1 MDDSTVY
8 PNGISTSLPVEVQDA
23 LIRSIPGLENVAVK
37 EYGYAIEYDY
47 VDPRELKPS
56 LETKRIAGLFLAGQI
71 NGTSGY
77 EEAAGQ
83 GLMAAINSV
92 LFVRGCAP
100 LILDRSQAYLGVLI
114 DDLVTLGTKEP
125 YRLFTSRAEYRLLLR
140 EDNADLRL
148 RAIGRDL
155 SLVDDPTW
163 QSFQAKEQCLR
174 ETGAWLEQVRI
185 KPQAAVNDYLTGRGS
200 TGLTQA
206 LTLAE
211 MLRRPELSL
220 ADILTLAEL
229 GGQSPPENG
238 EALTWREEIELQVK
252 YAGYIRRQEE
262 QIVRFRKLERI
273 ELPEEMSY
281 KGLPGLSNEV
291 VEKLTRVQPRSLGQ
305 ASRISGVTPAAL
317 SVLQVQLKRLGRL

>member
-1 MDDSTVY
+1 M
-8 PNGISTSLPVEVQDA
+8 
-23 LIRSIPGLENVAVK
+23 
-37 EYGYAIEYDY
+37 
-47 VDPRELKPS
+47 
-56 LETKRIAGLFLAGQI
+56 
-71 NGTSGY
+71 
-77 EEAAGQ
+77 
-83 GLMAAINSV
+83 
-92 LFVRGCAP
+92 
-100 LILDRSQAYLGVLI
+100 
-114 DDLVTLGTKEP
+114 
-125 YRLFTSRAEYRLLLR
+125 
-140 EDNADLRL
+140 
-148 RAIGRDL
+148 
-155 SLVDDPTW
+155 DDPTW

-220 ADILTLAEL
+220 ADILALAEL

-238 EALTWREEIELQVK
+238 EALTWRDEIELQVK

-273 ELPEEMSY
+273 ELPEDMSY

-317 SVLQVQLKRLGRL
+317 SVLQVHLKRLGRL

>member
-1 MDDSTVY
+1 
-8 PNGISTSLPVEVQDA
+8 
-23 LIRSIPGLENVAVK
+23 
-37 EYGYAIEYDY
+37 
-47 VDPRELKPS
+47 
-56 LETKRIAGLFLAGQI
+56 
-71 NGTSGY
+71 
-77 EEAAGQ
+77 
-83 GLMAAINSV
+83 MAAINSV

-155 SLVDDPTW
+155 GLVDDPTW

-229 GGQSPPENG
+229 SGQSPPENG

-317 SVLQVQLKRLGRL
+317 SVLQVHLKRLGRL